1 MSAQTLSVCCM
12 TADPPGQ
19 VTLAL
24 AALRPVA
31 DEIVVAADSRVD
43 TGALRAYDGVA
54 DRVVRFEFRPPVDR
68 PRAWLAA
75 QCSGDWLLSID
86 GDEVPS
92 RALIDALPGLTAAAD
107 VQQCWLPRRWLFPDA
122 TRWLA
127 ESPWWPD
134 FQVRLLRND
143 ASLAARA
150 ELHGG
155 FVGVLPARHVDAPLY
170 HLDAL
175 ANDGPARAAKAAS
188 YEAGAPG
195 RSAYGGGPLSDVMY
209 RPERWASGATR
220 PVPDEDREL
229 IDRILAARAR
239 AAAPAPAAPAKAGVP
254 PVVPAAEID
263 AVASSPSLRP
273 ADYAVALR
281 LFEAADGDAPLRLSP
296 GETRP
301 LYVRVENRG
310 AATWRWGLDQ
320 HPLVRVSHHWRT
332 PDGRVTRYEGLR
344 SPLPCTLGPGA
355 STIVPVW
362 VEAPS
367 EEGDHLLEIDL
378 VHEHVRWFEAPLTVP
393 VRVAERRPAG
403 GNRRPAEAPPC

>member
-1 MSAQTLSVCCM
+1 M

-19 VTLAL
+19 VAVAL

-31 DEIVVAADSRVD
+31 DEIVVAVDSRVD
-43 TGALRAYDGVA
+43 VGALRAYDDVA

-75 QCSGDWLLSID
+75 QCSGEWLLSVD

-92 RALIDALPGLTAAAD
+92 RALVEALPGLSAAAD

-122 TRWLA
+122 TNWLA
-127 ESPWWPD
+127 EAPWWPD

-170 HLDAL
+170 HLDAVV
-175 ANDGPARAAKAAS
+175 NDAATRAAKAAR
-188 YEAGAPG
+188 YEAEAPG
-195 RSAYGGGPLSDVMY
+195 RSAYGGGPLSEVMY

-220 PVPDEDREL
+220 PVPGEDRDL
-229 IDRILAARAR
+229 IDRVLAARSR
-239 AAAPAPAAPAKAGVP
+239 AGAPARPPVTPAHAAVP
-254 PVVPAAEID
+254 PVVPAADID
-263 AVASSPSLRP
+263 AVATSPSLGP

-281 LFEAADGDAPLRLSP
+281 LFEATAGDGPLRLAP

-301 LYVRVENRG
+301 LYVRVQNRG

-320 HPLVRVSHHWRT
+320 QPLVRVSHHWRT
-332 PDGRVTRYEGLR
+332 PGGDVARYEGLR

-355 STIVPVW
+355 SAIVPVW
-362 VEAPS
+362 VEAPA
-367 EEGDHLLEIDL
+367 EEGDHLLDIDL

-393 VRVAERRPAG
+393 VVVAERWPAAETPGPG
-403 GNRRPAEAPPC
+403 GGAPC

>member
-1 MSAQTLSVCCM
+1 M

-19 VTLAL
+19 VALAL

-43 TGALRAYDGVA
+43 VDALRAFDGVA
-54 DRVVRFEFRPPVDR
+54 DRVVRFAFRPPVDR
-68 PRAWLAA
+68 PRAWLAT
-75 QCSGDWLLSID
+75 QCAGDWLLSID

-92 RALIDALPGLTAAAD
+92 RALVDALPGLTAAAD

-122 TRWLA
+122 TSWLA
-127 ESPWWPD
+127 EAPWWPD

-155 FVGVLPARHVDAPLY
+155 FVGVLPARHADAPLY

-175 ANDGPARAAKAAS
+175 VNDGATRAAKAAR
-188 YEAGAPG
+188 YEAEAPG

-229 IDRILAARAR
+229 IDRVLAARAR
-239 AAAPAPAAPAKAGVP
+239 AGARAQSPATPAAGLP

-263 AVASSPSLRP
+263 AVATSPSLRP

-281 LFEAADGDAPLRLSP
+281 LYEATDGDAPLRLAP

-310 AATWRWGLDQ
+310 GATWRWGLDQ

-332 PDGRVTRYEGLR
+332 PGGQVTRYEGVR

-362 VEAPS
+362 VEAPRD
-367 EEGDHLLEIDL
+367 EGDHLLEIDL

-393 VRVAERRPAG
+393 VVVADRRPGGGRARRPAG
-403 GNRRPAEAPPC
+403 APPC

>member
-1 MSAQTLSVCCM
+1 M

-19 VTLAL
+19 VAVAL
-24 AALRPVA
+24 AALRPVT
-31 DEIVVAADSRVD
+31 DEIVVAVDSRVD
-43 TGALRAYDGVA
+43 VGVLRAYDDVA

-75 QCSGDWLLSID
+75 QCSGEWLLSID

-92 RALIDALPGLTAAAD
+92 RALIEALPGLTAAAD

-127 ESPWWPD
+127 EAPWWPD

-170 HLDAL
+170 HLDAMV
-175 ANDGPARAAKAAS
+175 NDAAARAAKAAR
-188 YEAGAPG
+188 YEAEAPG
-195 RSAYGGGPLSDVMY
+195 RSAYGGGPLSEVMY

-220 PVPDEDREL
+220 PVPVEDREL
-229 IDRILAARAR
+229 IDRVLAARSR
-239 AAAPAPAAPAKAGVP
+239 AGAPPPAAPVP
-254 PVVPAAEID
+254 AAAHPVVPGAEID
-263 AVASSPSLRP
+263 AVATSPSLRP

-281 LFEAADGDAPLRLSP
+281 LFEATDGDGPLRLAP

-301 LYVRVENRG
+301 LYVRVQNRG

-320 HPLVRVSHHWRT
+320 HPLVRVSYHWRT
-332 PDGRVTRYEGLR
+332 PRGDVARYEGLR

-355 STIVPVW
+355 SAIVPVW
-362 VEAPS
+362 VEAPA
-367 EEGDHLLEIDL
+367 EEGAHLLEIDL

-393 VRVAERRPAG
+393 VVVSERRPVSKTPGPG
-403 GNRRPAEAPPC
+403 GEAPC

>member
-1 MSAQTLSVCCM
+1 M
-12 TADPPGQ
+12 TADPPSQ
-19 VTLAL
+19 VAVAL
-24 AALRPVA
+24 AALRPVV

-43 TGALRAYDGVA
+43 VGALRAYDDVA

-68 PRAWLAA
+68 ARAWLAA
-75 QCSGDWLLSID
+75 QCSGEWLLSID

-92 RALIDALPGLTAAAD
+92 RALVEALPGLTVAAD

-122 TRWLA
+122 ISWLA
-127 ESPWWPD
+127 EAPWWPD

-170 HLDAL
+170 HLDAVV
-175 ANDGPARAAKAAS
+175 NDAATRAAKAAR
-188 YEAGAPG
+188 YEAEVPG
-195 RSAYGGGPLSDVMY
+195 RSAYGGGPLSEVMY

-220 PVPDEDREL
+220 PVPVEDREL
-229 IDRILAARAR
+229 IDRVLAARAR
-239 AAAPAPAAPAKAGVP
+239 AGAPPPATPVPAAVP
-254 PVVPAAEID
+254 PVVPAADID
-263 AVASSPSLRP
+263 AIATSPSLGP

-281 LFEAADGDAPLRLSP
+281 LFEATDGDGPLRLAP

-320 HPLVRVSHHWRT
+320 QPLVRVSHHWRT
-332 PDGRVTRYEGLR
+332 AGGDVARYEGLR

-355 STIVPVW
+355 SAIVPVW
-362 VEAPS
+362 IEAPT

-393 VRVAERRPAG
+393 VVVAERRPVAETPGPG
-403 GNRRPAEAPPC
+403 GEAPC